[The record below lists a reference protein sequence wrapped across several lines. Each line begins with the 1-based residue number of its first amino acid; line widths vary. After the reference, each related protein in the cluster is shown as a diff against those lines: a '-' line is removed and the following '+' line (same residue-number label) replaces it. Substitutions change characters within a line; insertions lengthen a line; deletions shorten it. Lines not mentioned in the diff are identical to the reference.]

1 MKLFDIIQNTIP
13 GDWGSDKH
21 QESSNIAVKCLRS
34 ADIVSIYRFDYSGIP
49 IRYVSHKSLE
59 NRQLQNGDIVIE
71 KSGGTDSCSTGR
83 PIYISSELLK
93 NNKPLLCSNFCSAIR
108 LKDGWNTE
116 YVYYLLRQIH
126 KLGLFFNFEGKT
138 SGIHNLDMEAA
149 FNAIEIPDI
158 SYKEQESIATILS
171 SLDRKI
177 ALNRKENEILEKM
190 AKQLY
195 DYWFVQFDFPDENG
209 RPYKSSGGAMEY
221 NPILKRE
228 IPKGWEVKNLFNTVD
243 LLYGFP
249 FSTELFTEEKN
260 NKPVIR
266 IRDIQDGSISAY
278 TTESVDDKYLLNEGD
293 LIIGMDGN
301 FHMNYWY
308 DNKTYLNQRCL
319 RIRQLEN
326 SNLSTIQIFHSIRPY
341 IKAKEKYAKG
351 STVGHLLDS
360 DLRGIIIIEPQGAFT
375 LSIKNTLDNILN
387 TIIKNIKETHS
398 LTSLRDFLLP
408 LLMNEQVTIK
418 K

>member
-1 MKLFDIIQNTIP
+1 MAVSLPPTPCNLVHYKENDILVA
-13 GDWGSDKH
+13 
-21 QESSNIAVKCLRS
+21 NIRPYLKKIWKADCSGGAS
-34 ADIVSIYRFDYSGIP
+34 ADVLVFRAKDNFPPDFLHAVLLNDAFYTHVMKAPTGAKMPRGEKKHILRYSF
-49 IRYVSHKSLE
+49 KEL
-59 NRQLQNGDIVIE
+59 DIDTQQEIG
-71 KSGGTDSCSTGR
+71 KH
-83 PIYISSELLK
+83 IS
-93 NNKPLLCSNFCSAIR
+93 A
-108 LKDGWNTE
+108 
-116 YVYYLLRQIH
+116 
-126 KLGLFFNFEGKT
+126 
-138 SGIHNLDMEAA
+138 
-149 FNAIEIPDI
+149 
-158 SYKEQESIATILS
+158 
-171 SLDRKI
+171 LDRKI

-228 IPKGWEVKNLFNTVD
+228 IPKGWEVKNLFNAVD

-249 FSTELFTEEKN
+249 FSTELFTEKKT

-266 IRDIQDGSISAY
+266 IRDIQEGTLSAY
-278 TTESVDDKYLLNEGD
+278 TTESVDKKYLLNEGD

-319 RIRQLEN
+319 RIRQLEK
-326 SNLSTIQIFHSIRPY
+326 SKISTIQIFHSIRPF

-360 DLRGIIIIEPQGAFT
+360 DLKGINIIEPQVSYT
-375 LSIKNTLDNILN
+375 LSIKTMFDNILHEITKN
-387 TIIKNIKETHS
+387 TRETHQ
-398 LTSLRDFLLP
+398 LASLRDFLLP
-408 LLMNEQVTIK
+408 LLMNGQVTIK
-418 K
+418 D

>member
-1 MKLFDIIQNTIP
+1 MKLSEIIQDTIS
-13 GDWGSDKH
+13 GDWGNDKC
-21 QESSNIAVKCLRS
+21 QELFDTAVKCLRS
-34 ADIVSIYRFDYSGIP
+34 ADIVPIYQFNYSGIP
-49 IRYVSHKSLE
+49 IRYVSHSSLE
-59 NRQLQNGDIVIE
+59 KRQLLKGDIVIE
-71 KSGGTDSCSTGR
+71 KSGGTDTCSTGR
-83 PIYISSELLK
+83 PIYISSELL
-93 NNKPLLCSNFCSAIR
+93 NDNEPLLCSNFCSAIR
-108 LKDGWNTE
+108 LKDDWNSE

-149 FNAIEIPDI
+149 FKAIEIPSI
-158 SYKEQESIATILS
+158 SNNEQECIANILS
-171 SLDRKI
+171 TIDRKI

-195 DYWFVQFDFPDENG
+195 DYWFVQFDFPDEND
-209 RPYKSSGGAMEY
+209 RPYKSSGGKMVY
-221 NPILKRE
+221 NEKLKRE
-228 IPKGWEVKNLFNTVD
+228 IPEGWEVKKLFNAVD

-249 FSTELFTEEKN
+249 FSTELFTEKKT

-266 IRDIQDGSISAY
+266 IRDIQEGTLSAY
-278 TTESVDDKYLLNEGD
+278 TTESVDNKYLLNEGD

-319 RIRQLEN
+319 RIRQLEK
-326 SNLSTIQIFHSIRPY
+326 SKISTIQIFHSIRPF

-360 DLRGIIIIEPQGAFT
+360 DLKGINIIEPQGSYT
-375 LSIKNTLDNILN
+375 LSIKTMFDNILHKITKN
-387 TIIKNIKETHS
+387 TRETHRF
-398 LTSLRDFLLP
+398 TSLRDFLLP
-408 LLMNEQVTIK
+408 LLLNGQVTIK
-418 K
+418 D